1 MSHSLIRRLARMHTA
16 TSIDVFSPHALTH
29 LFQQMPEIDEII
41 ENPFGHGQLNM
52 RDRLNVAR
60 DIKSRRYD
68 IAYVLPNSL
77 KSALI
82 PFFAKIPNRVGY
94 TGESRFGLINRR
106 HTLDKNKHP
115 LLASQYLQLAKT
127 DLSESMSLSEYPA
140 LTVVQKDLEQTLEKF
155 NIDPLRPY
163 VCLCPGA
170 EYGPAKRWP
179 QGHFT
184 KLAQKLSDNQF
195 HTITLG
201 GKNDMKIGAMIY
213 KNNQQKM
220 QDLTGKTTLNEAIHL
235 IAGAT
240 CVVTNDSGL
249 MHVAAAL
256 SKPLIALF
264 GSSSPE
270 YTPPLSDKAKVL
282 TRALPCSPCFKRVC
296 PLGHTN
302 CLADI
307 TADEVFMNILKQ
319 TESD

>member
-16 TSIDVFSPHALTH
+16 ASIDVFSSHALIH
-29 LFQQMPEIDEII
+29 IFEQMSEIDEII
-41 ENPFGHGQLNM
+41 ENPFGHGQLNL
-52 RDRLNVAR
+52 RDRLEVAR

-68 IAYVLPNSL
+68 TTYVLPNSL

-94 TGESRFGLINRR
+94 TGEFRFGLINRR
-106 HTLDKNKHP
+106 HTLDKNKYP
-115 LLASQYLQLAKT
+115 LLASQYLQLAET
-127 DLSESMSLSEYPA
+127 DPSDSITLSEYPA
-140 LTVVQKDLEQTLEKF
+140 LTVAQRDLGQTLERF
-155 NIDPLRPY
+155 NVDPMRPY
-163 VCLCPGA
+163 ICLCPGA

-179 QGHFT
+179 QEHFT
-184 KLAQKLSDNQF
+184 RLAQKLADNHF

-201 GKNDMKIGAMIY
+201 GENDMKIGAMIY
-213 KNNQQKM
+213 KNTHQET
-220 QDLTGKTTLNEAIHL
+220 QDLTGKTTVKEAIQL

-256 SKPLIALF
+256 SRPLIALF

-302 CLADI
+302 CLKDI
-307 TADEVFMNILKQ
+307 TVDEVFINILKL
-319 TESD
+319 TASN

>member
-1 MSHSLIRRLARMHTA
+1 MSHSLIRRLARIHTA
-16 TSIDVFSPHALTH
+16 ASIDVFSSHALIH
-29 LFQQMPEIDEII
+29 IFEQMPEIDEII
-41 ENPFGHGQLNM
+41 ENPFGHGQLNL
-52 RDRLNVAR
+52 RDRLKVAR
-60 DIKSRRYD
+60 DIKSRQYD
-68 IAYVLPNSL
+68 TTYVLPNSL

-94 TGESRFGLINRR
+94 TGEFRFGLINRR
-106 HTLDKNKHP
+106 HTLNKNKYP

-127 DLSESMSLSEYPA
+127 DPSESITLSEYPA
-140 LTVVQKDLEQTLEKF
+140 LTVAQRDLGQTLERF

-163 VCLCPGA
+163 ICLCPGA

-179 QGHFT
+179 QGQFT
-184 KLAQKLSDNQF
+184 RLAQKLADNHF

-201 GKNDMKIGAMIY
+201 GENDMNIGAMIY
-213 KNNQQKM
+213 KNTHHET
-220 QDLTGKTTLNEAIHL
+220 QDLTGKTTVKEAIQL
-235 IAGAT
+235 IAGAA

-256 SKPLIALF
+256 SRPLIALF

-270 YTPPLSDKAKVL
+270 YTPPLSDKATVL

-302 CLADI
+302 CLKDI
-307 TADEVFMNILKQ
+307 TVDEVFINILKL
-319 TESD
+319 TASN

>member
-16 TSIDVFSPHALTH
+16 ASIDVFSSHALIH
-29 LFQQMPEIDEII
+29 IFEQMPEIDEII
-41 ENPFGHGQLNM
+41 ENPFGHWQLNL
-52 RDRLNVAR
+52 RDRLEVAR

-68 IAYVLPNSL
+68 TTYVLPNSL

-82 PFFAKIPNRVGY
+82 PFFSKIPNRVGY
-94 TGESRFGLINRR
+94 TGEFRFGLINRR
-106 HTLDKNKHP
+106 HTLDKNKYP

-127 DLSESMSLSEYPA
+127 DLSESITFSEYPA
-140 LTVVQKDLEQTLEKF
+140 LTVAQRDLGPTLERF

-163 VCLCPGA
+163 ICLCPGA

-179 QGHFT
+179 QEHFT
-184 KLAQKLSDNQF
+184 RLAQKLADNHF

-201 GKNDMKIGAMIY
+201 GENDKKIGAMIY
-213 KNNQQKM
+213 KNTQQET
-220 QDLTGKTTLNEAIHL
+220 QDLTGKTTVKEAIQL

-256 SKPLIALF
+256 RRPLIALF

-270 YTPPLSDKAKVL
+270 YTPPLSDKATVL
-282 TRALPCSPCFKRVC
+282 TKALPCSPCFKRVC

-302 CLADI
+302 CLKDI
-307 TADEVFMNILKQ
+307 TVDEVFTNISKL
-319 TESD
+319 TASN

>member
-16 TSIDVFSPHALTH
+16 ASIDVFSSHALIH
-29 LFQQMPEIDEII
+29 IFEQMSEIDEII
-41 ENPFGHGQLNM
+41 ENPFGHGQLNL
-52 RDRLNVAR
+52 RDRLEVAR

-68 IAYVLPNSL
+68 TTYVLPNSF

-94 TGESRFGLINRR
+94 TGEFRFGLINRR
-106 HTLDKNKHP
+106 HTLDKNKYP

-127 DLSESMSLSEYPA
+127 DLSESITLSEYPA
-140 LTVVQKDLEQTLEKF
+140 LTVAQRDLGPTLERF

-163 VCLCPGA
+163 ICLCPGA

-179 QGHFT
+179 QEHFT
-184 KLAQKLSDNQF
+184 RLAQKLADNHF

-201 GKNDMKIGAMIY
+201 GENDMKIGAMIY
-213 KNNQQKM
+213 KNTHQET
-220 QDLTGKTTLNEAIHL
+220 QDLTGKTTVKEAIQL

-256 SKPLIALF
+256 SRPLIALF

-302 CLADI
+302 CLKDI
-307 TADEVFMNILKQ
+307 TVDEVFINILKL
-319 TESD
+319 TASN

>member
-1 MSHSLIRRLARMHTA
+1 
-16 TSIDVFSPHALTH
+16 
-29 LFQQMPEIDEII
+29 MPEIDEII
-41 ENPFGHGQLNM
+41 ENPFGHGQLNL
-52 RDRLNVAR
+52 RDRLEVAR

-68 IAYVLPNSL
+68 TTYVLPNSL

-94 TGESRFGLINRR
+94 TGEFRFGLINRR
-106 HTLDKNKHP
+106 QTLDKNKYP
-115 LLASQYLQLAKT
+115 LLANQYLQLAKT
-127 DLSESMSLSEYPA
+127 DPSESITLSEYPA
-140 LTVVQKDLEQTLEKF
+140 LTVAQRDLGQTLERF
-155 NIDPLRPY
+155 NVDPLRPY
-163 VCLCPGA
+163 ICLCPGA

-179 QGHFT
+179 QEHFT
-184 KLAQKLSDNQF
+184 RLAQKLADNHF

-201 GKNDMKIGAMIY
+201 GENDMKIGAMIY
-213 KNNQQKM
+213 KNTHQET
-220 QDLTGKTTLNEAIHL
+220 QDLTGKTTVKEAIQL

-256 SKPLIALF
+256 SRPLIALF
-264 GSSSPE
+264 GSSSPK

-302 CLADI
+302 CLKDI
-307 TADEVFMNILKQ
+307 TVDEVFINILKL
-319 TESD
+319 TASN

>member
-16 TSIDVFSPHALTH
+16 ASIDVFSSHALIH
-29 LFQQMPEIDEII
+29 IFEKMPEIDEII
-41 ENPFGHGQLNM
+41 ENPFGHGQLNL
-52 RDRLNVAR
+52 RDRLEVAR

-68 IAYVLPNSL
+68 TTYVLPNSL

-94 TGESRFGLINRR
+94 TGEFRFGLINRR
-106 HTLDKNKHP
+106 HTLDKNKYS

-127 DLSESMSLSEYPA
+127 DLSESITLSEYPA
-140 LTVVQKDLEQTLEKF
+140 LTVAQRDLGQTLERF

-163 VCLCPGA
+163 ICLCPGA

-179 QGHFT
+179 QEHFT
-184 KLAQKLSDNQF
+184 RLAQKLADNHF

-201 GKNDMKIGAMIY
+201 GENDMKIGAMIY
-213 KNNQQKM
+213 KNTHQET
-220 QDLTGKTTLNEAIHL
+220 QDLTGKTTVKEAIQL

-256 SKPLIALF
+256 SRPLIALF

-302 CLADI
+302 CLKDI
-307 TADEVFMNILKQ
+307 TADEVFINILKL
-319 TESD
+319 TASN

>member
-1 MSHSLIRRLARMHTA
+1 
-16 TSIDVFSPHALTH
+16 
-29 LFQQMPEIDEII
+29 
-41 ENPFGHGQLNM
+41 
-52 RDRLNVAR
+52 
-60 DIKSRRYD
+60 
-68 IAYVLPNSL
+68 VLPNSL

-94 TGESRFGLINRR
+94 TGEFRFGLINRR
-106 HTLDKNKHP
+106 HTLDKNKYP

-127 DLSESMSLSEYPA
+127 DLSESITLSEYPA
-140 LTVVQKDLEQTLEKF
+140 LTVAQRDLGPTLERF

-163 VCLCPGA
+163 ICLCPGA

-179 QGHFT
+179 QEHFT
-184 KLAQKLSDNQF
+184 RLAQKLADKHF

-201 GKNDMKIGAMIY
+201 GENDMKIGAMIY
-213 KNNQQKM
+213 KNTHQET
-220 QDLTGKTTLNEAIHL
+220 QDLTGKTTVKEAIQL

-256 SKPLIALF
+256 SRPLIALF

-302 CLADI
+302 CLKDI
-307 TADEVFMNILKQ
+307 TVDEVFINILKL
-319 TESD
+319 TASN

>member
-16 TSIDVFSPHALTH
+16 ASIDVFSSHALIH
-29 LFQQMPEIDEII
+29 IFEQMPEIDEII
-41 ENPFGHGQLNM
+41 ENPFGHGQLNL
-52 RDRLNVAR
+52 RDRLEVAR

-68 IAYVLPNSL
+68 TTYVLPNSL

-94 TGESRFGLINRR
+94 TGEFRFGLINRR
-106 HTLDKNKHP
+106 HTLDKNKYS

-127 DLSESMSLSEYPA
+127 DLSESITLSEYPA
-140 LTVVQKDLEQTLEKF
+140 LTVAQRDLGPTLERF

-163 VCLCPGA
+163 ICLCPGA

-179 QGHFT
+179 QEHFT
-184 KLAQKLSDNQF
+184 RLAQKLADNHF

-201 GKNDMKIGAMIY
+201 GENDMKIGAMIY
-213 KNNQQKM
+213 KNTHQET
-220 QDLTGKTTLNEAIHL
+220 QDLTGKTTVKEAIQL

-256 SKPLIALF
+256 SRPLIALF

-302 CLADI
+302 CLKDI
-307 TADEVFMNILKQ
+307 TVDEVFINILKL
-319 TESD
+319 TASN

>member
-1 MSHSLIRRLARMHTA
+1 
-16 TSIDVFSPHALTH
+16 
-29 LFQQMPEIDEII
+29 
-41 ENPFGHGQLNM
+41 
-52 RDRLNVAR
+52 
-60 DIKSRRYD
+60 
-68 IAYVLPNSL
+68 VLPNSL

-82 PFFAKIPNRVGY
+82 PFFARIPNRVGY
-94 TGESRFGLINRR
+94 TGELRFGLINRR
-106 HTLDKNKHP
+106 HTLEKNKYP

-127 DLSESMSLSEYPA
+127 DPSESITLSEYPA
-140 LTVVQKDLEQTLEKF
+140 ITVAQRDLEQTLERF

-163 VCLCPGA
+163 ICLCPGA

-179 QGHFT
+179 QEHFT
-184 KLAQKLSDNQF
+184 SLAQKLADNHF

-201 GKNDMKIGAMIY
+201 GENDMKIGAMIY
-213 KNNQQKM
+213 KNTHQET
-220 QDLTGKTTLNEAIHL
+220 QDLTGKTTVKEAIQL

-256 SKPLIALF
+256 SRPLIALF

-302 CLADI
+302 CLKDI
-307 TADEVFMNILKQ
+307 TVDEVFINILKL
-319 TESD
+319 TASN

>member
-1 MSHSLIRRLARMHTA
+1 MHTA
-16 TSIDVFSPHALTH
+16 ASIDVFSSHALIH
-29 LFQQMPEIDEII
+29 IFEQMPEIDEII
-41 ENPFGHGQLNM
+41 ENPFGHGQLNL
-52 RDRLNVAR
+52 RDRLEVAR
-60 DIKSRRYD
+60 DIKSHRYD
-68 IAYVLPNSL
+68 TTYVLPNSL

-94 TGESRFGLINRR
+94 TGEFRFGLINRR
-106 HTLDKNKHP
+106 HTLDKNKYP

-127 DLSESMSLSEYPA
+127 DLSESITLSEYPA
-140 LTVVQKDLEQTLEKF
+140 LTVAQRDLGPTLERF

-163 VCLCPGA
+163 ICLCPGA

-179 QGHFT
+179 QEHFT
-184 KLAQKLSDNQF
+184 RLAQKLADNHF

-201 GKNDMKIGAMIY
+201 GENDMKIGAMIY
-213 KNNQQKM
+213 KNTHQET
-220 QDLTGKTTLNEAIHL
+220 QDLTGKTTVKEAIQL

-256 SKPLIALF
+256 SRPLIALF

-302 CLADI
+302 CLKDI
-307 TADEVFMNILKQ
+307 TVDEVFINILKL
-319 TESD
+319 TASN

>member
-1 MSHSLIRRLARMHTA
+1 MHTA
-16 TSIDVFSPHALTH
+16 ASIDVFSSHALIH
-29 LFQQMPEIDEII
+29 IFEQMPEIDEII
-41 ENPFGHGQLNM
+41 ENPFGHGQLNL
-52 RDRLNVAR
+52 RDRLEVAR

-68 IAYVLPNSL
+68 TTYVLPNSL

-94 TGESRFGLINRR
+94 TGEFRFGLINRR
-106 HTLDKNKHP
+106 HTLDKNKYS

-127 DLSESMSLSEYPA
+127 DLSESITLSEYPA
-140 LTVVQKDLEQTLEKF
+140 LTVAQRDLGPTLERF

-163 VCLCPGA
+163 ICLCPGA

-179 QGHFT
+179 QEHFT
-184 KLAQKLSDNQF
+184 RLAQKLADKHF

-201 GKNDMKIGAMIY
+201 GENDMKIGAMIY
-213 KNNQQKM
+213 KNTHQET
-220 QDLTGKTTLNEAIHL
+220 QDLTGKTTVKEAIQL

-256 SKPLIALF
+256 SRPLIALF

-302 CLADI
+302 CLKDI
-307 TADEVFMNILKQ
+307 TVDEVFINILKL
-319 TESD
+319 TASN